1 MKDPLSEIENSIFSY
16 TEFVFQT
23 SYKAETGLTSKV
35 LSLLNG
41 ISVLLK
47 KNTRPQLPYHLKNW
61 LWQFSES
68 GKQFLNHKST

>member
-1 MKDPLSEIENSIFSY
+1 MKDPFSEIENSIFSY

-47 KNTRPQLPYHLKNW
+47 KKHQTTITVP
-61 LWQFSES
+61 F
-68 GKQFLNHKST
+68 